1 MNALT
6 FEDFTVTFAARNGSS
21 SPVRG
26 VNLHLAKGR
35 TLAIVGES
43 GSGKTLTGTSALG
56 LLPDT
61 ARTSG
66 RIFLDDNP
74 IHALSEKELTSLRGR
89 RISIIMQE
97 PMAALNPI
105 MTVGRQVEEGVR
117 LRSDAAELDVRQ
129 KLADLFR
136 EVGLNDVEKYRSAYP
151 HEMSG
156 GQLQR
161 VMIAMALARDPEVLI
176 ADEPTTAL
184 DVTIQRQILQ
194 LLSNLQRSR
203 RMAILFVSHDIAVV
217 AQIAHDVAVMCNGEI
232 VEYGTV
238 EDVLRR
244 PRHPYT
250 RRLLASHPEGRPH
263 KTLLPISPND
273 RSPAEPKRPENGPA
287 AIPAPARK
295 PRQVLRTSGL
305 EVVYSKGR
313 INKRS
318 FVALRGVDVTLNAGE
333 TLGIVGESGSGKSS
347 LAKAILGIAP
357 VTAGHVELFGKRLD
371 NLPVRERAALRR
383 RCQIV
388 FQNSA
393 SSLNPRLNVLQLLA
407 EPYLL
412 HAKPPAG
419 TIEKSAGALLEE
431 VGLPREMLNRYPHE
445 LSGGQR
451 QRVNIARALASDPEM
466 VICDEAV
473 SALDISAQAQVINL
487 LLTIQRKRRLA
498 MLFIS
503 HDLQVTQHVSDRI
516 CVVKDGAVMEE
527 GPAQSVFSPPRC
539 AYTRNLVAASPSL
552 HGPDGPAPGM
562 PAATVRGRIAE
573 RNASPRA

>member
-6 FEDFTVTFAARNGSS
+6 FEDFTVTFEARNGTA

-26 VNLHLAKGR
+26 VNLHLGKGR

-43 GSGKTLTGTSALG
+43 GSGKTLTGSAALG

-61 ARTSG
+61 ADTSG
-66 RIFLDDNP
+66 RIFLNESP
-74 IHALSEKELTSLRGR
+74 VHSLSEKKLTALRGQ

-105 MTVGRQVEEGVR
+105 MTIGRQVEEAVR
-117 LRSDAAELDVRQ
+117 LRADAATLNMRD

-136 EVGLNDVEKYRSAYP
+136 EVGLKDVEKYRNAYP
-151 HEMSG
+151 HELSG

-194 LLSNLQRSR
+194 LLSALQRSR

-238 EDVLRR
+238 ENVLRR

-263 KTLLPISPND
+263 KTLLPISTGGPSAD
-273 RSPAEPKRPENGPA
+273 PGEAEQSDFTASTANR
-287 AIPAPARK
+287 
-295 PRQVLRTSGL
+295 RQVLGTSGL
-305 EVVYSKGR
+305 EVIYTRGKVK
-313 INKRS
+313 KRS
-318 FVALRGVDVTLNAGE
+318 VIALRGVDITLGAGE

-347 LAKAILGIAP
+347 IAKAILGIAP
-357 VTAGHVELFGKRLD
+357 VTAGHVDLFGKRLD
-371 NLPVRERAALRR
+371 ALSARERTALRR

-412 HAKPPAG
+412 HAKPPAE
-419 TIEKSAGALLEE
+419 TIEKSAGSLLEE
-431 VGLPREMLNRYPHE
+431 VGLPREMLKRYPHE

-451 QRVNIARALASDPEM
+451 QRVNIARALASDPEIL
-466 VICDEAV
+466 ICDEAV

-487 LLTIQRKRRLA
+487 LLTIQRERRLA

-503 HDLQVTQHVSDRI
+503 HDLQVTKHVSDRI
-516 CVVKDGAVMEE
+516 CVVKDGVVMEE
-527 GPAQSVFSPPRC
+527 GPAERVFADPRC
-539 AYTRNLVAASPSL
+539 NYTRNLVTASPSL
-552 HGPDGPAPGM
+552 HRTDDYVPTPSAATGPA
-562 PAATVRGRIAE
+562 RGAE
-573 RNASPRA
+573 RNGCQRQ

>member
-6 FEDFTVTFAARNGSS
+6 FEDFTVTFEARNGTA

-26 VNLHLAKGR
+26 VNLHLAKGQ

-43 GSGKTLTGTSALG
+43 GSGKTLTGTAALG

-66 RIFLDDNP
+66 RIFLDKSP
-74 IHALSEKELTSLRGR
+74 VHSLSEKELTSLRGR

-105 MTVGRQVEEGVR
+105 MTIGRQVEEAVR
-117 LRSDAAELDVRQ
+117 LRPDAATLDTRK

-136 EVGLNDVEKYRSAYP
+136 EVGLADMEKYRNAYP
-151 HEMSG
+151 HELSG

-194 LLSNLQRSR
+194 LLSDLQRSR

-232 VEYGTV
+232 VEFGTV
-238 EDVLRR
+238 ENVLRR

-263 KTLLPISPND
+263 KTLLPISNGGP
-273 RSPAEPKRPENGPA
+273 SAEPEPEAPGQSAFPA
-287 AIPAPARK
+287 SFRNH
-295 PRQVLRTSGL
+295 RQVLSTSGL
-305 EVVYSKGR
+305 EVVYTRGK

-318 FVALRGVDVTLNAGE
+318 VVALRGVDISLSAGE

-347 LAKAILGIAP
+347 IAKAILGIAP

-371 NLPVRERAALRR
+371 ALSGRERTALRQ

-419 TIEKSAGALLEE
+419 TIENSAGNLLEE
-431 VGLPREMLNRYPHE
+431 VGLPREMLKRYPHE

-451 QRVNIARALASDPEM
+451 QRVNIARALASDPEIL
-466 VICDEAV
+466 ICDEAV

-487 LLTIQRKRRLA
+487 LLTIQRERRLA

-503 HDLQVTQHVSDRI
+503 HDLQVTKHVSDRI
-516 CVVKDGAVMEE
+516 CVVKDGVVMEE
-527 GPAQSVFSPPRC
+527 GAAEQVFADPQC
-539 AYTRNLVAASPSL
+539 DYTCNLVAASPSL
-552 HGPDGPAPGM
+552 HRTDEFVPAPST
-562 PAATVRGRIAE
+562 ATGSGRIAD
-573 RNASPRA
+573 RNGCHRQ